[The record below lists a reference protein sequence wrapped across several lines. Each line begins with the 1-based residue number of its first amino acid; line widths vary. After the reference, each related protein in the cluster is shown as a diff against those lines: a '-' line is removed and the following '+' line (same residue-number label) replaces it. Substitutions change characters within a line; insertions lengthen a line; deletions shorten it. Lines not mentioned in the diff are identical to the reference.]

1 MSRSSVIVLGASGML
16 GSMVVD
22 VLSRDSSLDII
33 ATVRNKAL
41 AEQGRQRVPDAD
53 WRLFEAGTEQQTIT
67 RLHRLGE
74 AQWVINA
81 IGLTK
86 PYTHDD
92 NPMEIERAING
103 NSLLPHWL
111 GRTFGE
117 MGARVLQIATDC
129 VYSGAKGGYVES
141 SPHDALDVYGKTKS
155 LGETLLPNV
164 HHLRCSIIG
173 PEPKAYAFLI
183 EWFRRQERN
192 ACVSGFTN
200 HVWNGVT
207 TMHFA
212 RICGAIIGK
221 NLALP
226 HLQHIVP
233 SGVISKY
240 ELLRCFGKAYA
251 RPDIQIAPT
260 EAKQAVDRTLKTEN
274 AALNYEVW
282 SLAGYADRPP
292 TVPEMMDELA
302 SFDYQFV
309 RDAA

>member
-1 MSRSSVIVLGASGML
+1 MSTPSVIVLGASGML

-22 VLSRDSSLDII
+22 VLARDNSLNVI
-33 ATVRNKAL
+33 ATVRNNAL
-41 AEQGRQRVPDAD
+41 ADEGHRRVPEAE
-53 WRLFEAGTEQQTIT
+53 WRLFEAGNEQQTID
-67 RLHRLGE
+67 RLKSLGR

-103 NSLLPHWL
+103 NALLPHWL

-129 VYSGAKGGYVES
+129 VYSGTKGGYVES
-141 SPHDALDVYGKTKS
+141 SAHDPLDVYGKTKS
-155 LGETLLPNV
+155 LGEALLPNV

-183 EWFRRQERN
+183 EWFRRQPRN
-192 ACVSGFTN
+192 ARISGFTN
-200 HVWNGVT
+200 HLWNGVT
-207 TMHFA
+207 TLHFA
-212 RICGAIIGK
+212 RICGAIIRN

-233 SGVISKY
+233 TGVISKY
-240 ELLRCFGKAYA
+240 ELLECFSRTYA
-251 RPDIQIAPT
+251 RPDIQIART
-260 EAKQAVDRTLKTEN
+260 EAPKAVDRTLSTEN
-274 AALNYEVW
+274 AALNSRIW
-282 SLAGYADRPP
+282 SLAGYVNRPLS
-292 TVPEMMDELA
+292 VPEMMDELGG
-302 SFDYQFV
+302 FDYQFV
-309 RDAA
+309 QNAA